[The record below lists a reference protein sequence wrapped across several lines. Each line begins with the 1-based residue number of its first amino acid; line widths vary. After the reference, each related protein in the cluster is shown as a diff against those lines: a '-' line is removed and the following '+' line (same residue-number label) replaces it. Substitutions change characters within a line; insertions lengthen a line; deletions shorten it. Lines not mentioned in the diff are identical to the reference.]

1 METIYVAGTMTTQS
15 CEVFE
20 SNGAFQV
27 ILGKPWL
34 CSMQAVHRYDM
45 DEITIQ
51 AQGLT
56 RTINNDN
63 MTQEVS
69 PGHSPRQGDKLPNEA
84 MDTHAAKHQG
94 QTNDAKKGQER
105 VVQSAPI
112 QERSAQIGQTK
123 NATAP
128 TNHAEQGSA
137 TPIQH
142 VQWRP
147 DEWQPELL

>member
-1 METIYVAGTMTTQS
+1 MWMGTIDVAGTVTTQS

-20 SNGAFQV
+20 SNGTFQV

-63 MTQEVS
+63 TTREES
-69 PGHSPRQGDKLPNEA
+69 LGHSPRQDELLNTA
-84 MDTHAAKHQG
+84 TDTRAAKHQE
-94 QTNDAKKGQER
+94 QTDDVKKGQER
-105 VVQSAPI
+105 TAQSAPI
-112 QERSAQIGQTK
+112 QERSA
-123 NATAP
+123 
-128 TNHAEQGSA
+128 
-137 TPIQH
+137 
-142 VQWRP
+142 
-147 DEWQPELL
+147 